1 MSQGGRERE
10 NESARGTMG
19 RGKRGREAS
28 ASPPPPP
35 PFSPHRLSFTA
46 RLLLFLII
54 SILDEIASESL
65 CEGEIRIPHIW
76 PSDIFYAWQ

>member
-1 MSQGGRERE
+1 MKAPGGRWEGERE
-10 NESARGTMG
+10 EERPRLPT
-19 RGKRGREAS
+19 
-28 ASPPPPP
+28 PPPP

-54 SILDEIASESL
+54 SILNEIASESL